1 MKKNDNINSILQDS
15 IVYYKN
21 HKEKDFVVS
30 PSLPILYFG
39 DLNAYLK
46 SDFKVITAGLNPSD
60 IEFKQNKNDNPN
72 FFRFPEYNHSI
83 ESLYLALNNYFNEMP
98 YEKWFG
104 KKHISK
110 SGFLPV
116 LNGLDTCYYENSKTN
131 TALHTDFCS
140 PLATKPTWSRL
151 NKKQQD
157 MLSSKGF
164 EIWKDLVLEIKPDLI
179 LLSISK
185 DYLNQL
191 PVRFVRTI
199 ESKFS
204 RSKKIEYQINH
215 FILNFGNYST
225 NLIWGNA
232 QNTPLQPFKEKYQL
246 GVKIKKYLLSL
257 NK

>member
-1 MKKNDNINSILQDS
+1 
-15 IVYYKN
+15 
-21 HKEKDFVVS
+21 
-30 PSLPILYFG
+30 
-39 DLNAYLK
+39 
-46 SDFKVITAGLNPSD
+46 
-60 IEFKQNKNDNPN
+60 
-72 FFRFPEYNHSI
+72 
-83 ESLYLALNNYFNEMP
+83 
-98 YEKWFG
+98 
-104 KKHISK
+104 
-110 SGFLPV
+110 
-116 LNGLDTCYYENSKTN
+116 
-131 TALHTDFCS
+131 
-140 PLATKPTWSRL
+140 
-151 NKKQQD
+151 

-232 QNTPLQPFKEKYQL
+232 QNTPLQPFKDKYQL
-246 GVKIKKYLLSL
+246 GFKIKKYLLSL